1 MSVIDYEQDAAQD
14 QVFDMEGSKALSDQ
28 IKKLQDKNNE
38 ILAME
43 EKLKELNREAD
54 KLSQEVIPTMMQE
67 MNYSTLKLNDGSAV
81 EVKPFVYASIPADKK
96 DDAYNWLRENELGDI
111 IKNEVSVAFG
121 KNEDAKAQQYANLAQ
136 GQGYEPS
143 QKLKVEPSTLRAM
156 VRERIESGL
165 DVPSDLFNVF
175 TGHKTKIT
183 KK

>member
-1 MSVIDYEQDAAQD
+1 
-14 QVFDMEGSKALSDQ
+14 LSDQ
-28 IKKLQDKNNE
+28 IKKLQDINNA
-38 ILAME
+38 IVATE
-43 EKLKELNREAD
+43 EQLKSLNKEAD

-81 EVKPFVYASIPADKK
+81 EVKPFVYASIPTDKK
-96 DDAYNWLRENELGDI
+96 DDAYNWLRQNGLGDI
-111 IKNEVSVAFG
+111 IKNEISVSFG

-165 DVPSDLFNVF
+165 DMPSDLFNVF

>member
-1 MSVIDYEQDAAQD
+1 
-14 QVFDMEGSKALSDQ
+14 
-28 IKKLQDKNNE
+28 
-38 ILAME
+38 
-43 EKLKELNREAD
+43 
-54 KLSQEVIPTMMQE
+54 MMQE

-81 EVKPFVYASIPADKK
+81 EVKPFVYASIPSDKK
-96 DDAYNWLRENELGDI
+96 DDAYNWLRQNGLGDI
-111 IKNEVSVAFG
+111 IKNEISVSFG

-165 DVPSDLFNVF
+165 DMPSDLFNVF

>member
-1 MSVIDYEQDAAQD
+1 MSVIDFEQDAAQD
-14 QVFDMEGSKALSDQ
+14 QVFDMEGSKTLSDQ

-67 MNYSTLKLNDGSAV
+67 MNYSTLKLSDGSAV
-81 EVKPFVYASIPADKK
+81 EIKPFVYASIPADKK